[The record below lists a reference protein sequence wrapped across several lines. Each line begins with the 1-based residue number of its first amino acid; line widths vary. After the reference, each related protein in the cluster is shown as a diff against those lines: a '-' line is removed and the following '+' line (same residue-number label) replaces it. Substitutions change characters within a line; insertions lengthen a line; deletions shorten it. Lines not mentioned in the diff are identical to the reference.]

1 MIRLAKILEIP
12 DILNITQACAK
23 SMIDQGIY
31 QWNEYYPSKQAF
43 ENDVARKEL
52 YVLEENDEIIGTIV
66 VSTLMDGE
74 YYPINW
80 LTPNRNNVY
89 IHRLAVHPKKQRK
102 GYAQDLMNFAEDYA
116 RKGGFISV
124 RLDTFSKNSRNNKF
138 YKARGYQQLGDI
150 YFPKQSEFPFH
161 CYELIL

>member
-31 QWNEYYPSKQAF
+31 QWNEYYPSKEAF
-43 ENDVARKEL
+43 EKDVARKEL

-66 VSTLMDGE
+66 VSTIMDGE

-138 YKARGYQQLGDI
+138 YQARGYQRLGDI

>member
-138 YKARGYQQLGDI
+138 YQARGYQQLGDI
-150 YFPKQSEFPFH
+150 YFPNRVNFPF
-161 CYELIL
+161 IVMS

>member
-31 QWNEYYPSKQAF
+31 QWNEYYPSKEAF
-43 ENDVARKEL
+43 EKDVARKEL

-138 YKARGYQQLGDI
+138 YQARGVSAAWGYI
-150 YFPKQSEFPFH
+150 FPQTE
-161 CYELIL
+161 